1 MFLNELTYSHLNLF
15 KLQSRSCV
23 SYFLHT
29 LYLCNVYFLIPFQ
42 YLSSLQLIVQWYNQ
56 LKQTVLEVELPLIRT
71 KLESVD
77 LQLSRAESD
86 LTWLDPDCSSFIN
99 ATKDQVQNLVC
110 RVTRA
115 KENCEA
121 IQSMMK
127 KWSKQAMFCR
137 KDNKRG
143 SLIQLEDREDRVN
156 KKFSSMTKDGELIHE
171 LLQVRLTS
179 VIHC

>member
-1 MFLNELTYSHLNLF
+1 MFLI
-15 KLQSRSCV
+15 C
-23 SYFLHT
+23 LHT

-42 YLSSLQLIVQWYNQ
+42 YLSSLQLIAQWYNQ
-56 LKQTVLEVELPLIRT
+56 LKQTVLEVELPLIRA

-77 LQLSRAESD
+77 LQLSKAESH
-86 LTWLDPDCSSFIN
+86 LTWLDPDCSSFIS

-110 RVTRA
+110 RVSRA

-137 KDNKRG
+137 KDNRRG
-143 SLIQLEDREDRVN
+143 SVIQLEDREDRVS
-156 KKFSSMTKDGELIHE
+156 KKFSSMTKDGELIHK
-171 LLQVRLTS
+171 LVQVRLTS